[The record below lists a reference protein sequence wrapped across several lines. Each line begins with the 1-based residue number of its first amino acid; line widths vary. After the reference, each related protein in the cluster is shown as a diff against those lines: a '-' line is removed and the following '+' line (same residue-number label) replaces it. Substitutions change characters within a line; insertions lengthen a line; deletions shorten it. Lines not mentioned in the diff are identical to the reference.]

1 MSCHVDFLFKQNK
14 TKQKK
19 LICSVSFTIYIRQ
32 QQWITMPIRFTYQL
46 NIHMINKQRNE
57 LCDRSKKKSG
67 SISLCRIS
75 AFRKWK
81 AVRSGIREPSVQ
93 KWLLPGPE
101 LSVRTSQDKLRT
113 SKCIYFLLQFSTEQ
127 YQHLKHKVLSEI
139 LQFLFWLYP

>member
-57 LCDRSKKKSG
+57 LCDRSKKK
-67 SISLCRIS
+67 IWKYLLVQDFSLQEMEGCE
-75 AFRKWK
+75 
-81 AVRSGIREPSVQ
+81 VG
-93 KWLLPGPE
+93 
-101 LSVRTSQDKLRT
+101 
-113 SKCIYFLLQFSTEQ
+113 
-127 YQHLKHKVLSEI
+127 H
-139 LQFLFWLYP
+139 